1 VENLDY
7 CPIPYLVLD
16 RNLNV
21 LDASE
26 SGYSI
31 VQRGESFFSIL
42 EEESSPKFARV
53 INKELSGKME
63 VNLKKGSSFELV
75 DLFYQFSDIQQ
86 RFHMAVISKDN
97 EYLKVSRQMNGLFNR
112 LGESNIIRKDTNHR
126 EVLASVSSLYMK
138 LSNTSEWNREEV
150 MDKVKEI
157 EILLMKNVQ

>member
-1 VENLDY
+1 VENLDF

-26 SGYSI
+26 SGYSLL
-31 VQRGESFFSIL
+31 QRGENFFSIL
-42 EEESSPKFARV
+42 EEESSPKFAR
-53 INKELSGKME
+53 IIHKELSGKME
-63 VNLKKGSSFELV
+63 VNLKNESSFELV
-75 DLFYQFSDIQQ
+75 DLFYQFSDVQQ
-86 RFHMAVISKDN
+86 RFHMAVISKDH
-97 EYLKVSRQMNGLFNR
+97 EYQKVSQQMNGLFDR

-138 LSNTSEWNREEV
+138 LSNTSDWNREEV
-150 MDKVKEI
+150 MDIVKEI

>member
-1 VENLDY
+1 VENLDF

-16 RNLNV
+16 RNMNV

-26 SGYSI
+26 SGYSM
-31 VQRGESFFSIL
+31 VQRGESLFSIL

-63 VNLKKGSSFELV
+63 VNLKKGSTFELV
-75 DLFYQFSDIQQ
+75 DLFYQFSDVQQ
-86 RFHMAVISKDN
+86 RFHMAVITKDN
-97 EYLKVSRQMNGLFNR
+97 EYLKVSQQMDGLFDR

>member
-1 VENLDY
+1 MENLDF
-7 CPIPYLVLD
+7 CPIPYLILD

-26 SGYSI
+26 TGYSLL
-31 VQRGESFFSIL
+31 QRGESFLSVL
-42 EEESSPKFARV
+42 EEESSPKFAR
-53 INKELSGKME
+53 IIHKELSGKME
-63 VNLKKGSSFELV
+63 VNLKKHSSFELV
-75 DLFYQFSDIQQ
+75 DLFYRFSVIQQ

-97 EYLKVSRQMNGLFNR
+97 EYHKVSQQMNGLFDR

-126 EVLASVSSLYMK
+126 EVLASVTSLYMK

>member
-1 VENLDY
+1 VENLDF

-26 SGYSI
+26 SGYSLL
-31 VQRGESFFSIL
+31 QRGENFFSIL
-42 EEESSPKFARV
+42 EEESSPKFARF
-53 INKELSGKME
+53 IHKELSGKME
-63 VNLKKGSSFELV
+63 VNLKNESSFELV
-75 DLFYQFSDIQQ
+75 DLFYQFSDVQQ
-86 RFHMAVISKDN
+86 RFHMAVISKDH
-97 EYLKVSRQMNGLFNR
+97 EYQKVSQQMNGLFDR

-138 LSNTSEWNREEV
+138 LSNTSDWNREEV
-150 MDKVKEI
+150 MDIVKEI